1 VTQAR
6 EAATA
11 VKVAHAAAV
20 LTTETSAQEATVAQ
34 GSVAILIKDAE
45 DRATLAKR
53 EALERVS
60 GVEAERAMVLAS
72 T

>member
-1 VTQAR
+1 VTRAR

-11 VKVAHAAAV
+11 VKVAHATVV

-45 DRATLAKR
+45 DRAALAKR